1 MSGMNGLGSSP
12 STILSISFL
21 IIYLSHNFTHSSLKN
36 DFIMRRESEIMRE
49 IES

>member
-1 MSGMNGLGSSP
+1 MSEMNELGSSH
-12 STILSISFL
+12 STILSISL
-21 IIYLSHNFTHSSLKN
+21 LTLYLSHNFTHSSLKN